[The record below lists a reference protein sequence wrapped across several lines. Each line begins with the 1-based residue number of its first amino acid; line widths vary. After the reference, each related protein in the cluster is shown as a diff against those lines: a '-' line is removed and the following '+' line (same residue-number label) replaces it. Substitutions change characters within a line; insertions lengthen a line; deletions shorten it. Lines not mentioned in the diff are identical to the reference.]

1 MAWTDP
7 MIAGQVSKPLLS
19 VRSEMNAELRG
30 EDKAATSD
38 SELNEPLLAPVES
51 NDSEDTP
58 SKLFG
63 ARGNL
68 PLSDPGTPDQHQAS
82 QTHPAFPVGPQPLLT
97 AQQLASAV
105 AGVMPGGPP
114 ALNQPILIPFNMA
127 GQLGGQQGLVL
138 TLPTANLT
146 NIQGLVAAAA
156 AGGIMTL
163 PLQNLQATSSL
174 NSQLQQLQLQLQ
186 QQQQPPPSTNQHP
199 QPALQ
204 TPSQSQ
210 QQQQQPPQPTPPQ
223 QPPPASQQPPAP
235 TSQLQQAPQP
245 QQHQPHSHPQ
255 NQNQPSPTQQSS
267 SPPQKPSQSPGHG
280 LPSPLTPPN
289 PLQIIGTIPLMPNPG
304 PSSQAA
310 SGTQGLQV
318 QPITPQLLTNAQG
331 QIIATVIGNQILPVI
346 NTQGITLSPIKP
358 GQQLHQPSQTSVG
371 QAASQGNLLHLA
383 HSQASMSQSPVRQAS
398 SSSSSSSSSSALSVG
413 QLVSNPQT
421 AAGEVDGVNLE
432 EIREFAKAFKIRRL
446 SLGLTQTQVGQALSA
461 TEGPAYSQSAI
472 CRHTILRSHFFL
484 PQEAQEN
491 TIASSL
497 TAKLNP
503 GLLYPARFEKLDI
516 TPKSAQKI
524 KPVLERWMAEAEAR
538 HRAGMQNLTEFI
550 GSEPSKKRKR
560 RTSFTPQA
568 LEILNAHFEKNTHPS
583 GQEMTEI
590 AEKLNY
596 DREVVRVWFC
606 NKRQALK
613 NTIKRLKQH
622 EPATAVP
629 LEPLTDSLEENS

>member
-1 MAWTDP
+1 
-7 MIAGQVSKPLLS
+7 
-19 VRSEMNAELRG
+19 
-30 EDKAATSD
+30 
-38 SELNEPLLAPVES
+38 
-51 NDSEDTP
+51 
-58 SKLFG
+58 
-63 ARGNL
+63 
-68 PLSDPGTPDQHQAS
+68 
-82 QTHPAFPVGPQPLLT
+82 
-97 AQQLASAV
+97 
-105 AGVMPGGPP
+105 
-114 ALNQPILIPFNMA
+114 
-127 GQLGGQQGLVL
+127 
-138 TLPTANLT
+138 
-146 NIQGLVAAAA
+146 
-156 AGGIMTL
+156 
-163 PLQNLQATSSL
+163 
-174 NSQLQQLQLQLQ
+174 
-186 QQQQPPPSTNQHP
+186 
-199 QPALQ
+199 
-204 TPSQSQ
+204 
-210 QQQQQPPQPTPPQ
+210 
-223 QPPPASQQPPAP
+223 
-235 TSQLQQAPQP
+235 
-245 QQHQPHSHPQ
+245 
-255 NQNQPSPTQQSS
+255 
-267 SPPQKPSQSPGHG
+267 
-280 LPSPLTPPN
+280 
-289 PLQIIGTIPLMPNPG
+289 MPNPG

-346 NTQGITLSPIKP
+346 NSQGITLSPIKP
-358 GQQLHQPSQTSVG
+358 GQQLHQPSQTAVG

-472 CRHTILRSHFFL
+472 C
-484 PQEAQEN
+484 
-491 TIASSL
+491 
-497 TAKLNP
+497 
-503 GLLYPARFEKLDI
+503 RFEKLDI

-622 EPATAVP
+622 EPPTAVP

>member
-1 MAWTDP
+1 
-7 MIAGQVSKPLLS
+7 QLVNNPL
-19 VRSEMNAELRG
+19 
-30 EDKAATSD
+30 
-38 SELNEPLLAPVES
+38 
-51 NDSEDTP
+51 
-58 SKLFG
+58 
-63 ARGNL
+63 
-68 PLSDPGTPDQHQAS
+68 AS
-82 QTHPAFPVGPQPLLT
+82 Q
-97 AQQLASAV
+97 
-105 AGVMPGGPP
+105 
-114 ALNQPILIPFNMA
+114 
-127 GQLGGQQGLVL
+127 
-138 TLPTANLT
+138 
-146 NIQGLVAAAA
+146 AAAA
-156 AGGIMTL
+156 AAAAAMGSIA
-163 PLQNLQATSSL
+163 NSQAFGNALSSL
-174 NSQLQQLQLQLQ
+174 QGVTGQLV
-186 QQQQPPPSTNQHP
+186 TNAQ
-199 QPALQ
+199 
-204 TPSQSQ
+204 
-210 QQQQQPPQPTPPQ
+210 
-223 QPPPASQQPPAP
+223 
-235 TSQLQQAPQP
+235 
-245 QQHQPHSHPQ
+245 
-255 NQNQPSPTQQSS
+255 
-267 SPPQKPSQSPGHG
+267 G
-280 LPSPLTPPN
+280 
-289 PLQIIGTIPLMPNPG
+289 QIIGTIPLMPNPV
-304 PSSQAA
+304 PSNQAA
-310 SGTQGLQV
+310 GGAQGLQV

-346 NTQGITLSPIKP
+346 NTQGITLSPLKP
-358 GQQLHQPSQTSVG
+358 GQQLHQPSQTQVG
-371 QAASQGNLLHLA
+371 QAASQSNLLHLA

-421 AAGEVDGVNLE
+421 ATGEVDGVNLE

-622 EPATAVP
+622 EPTTAVP
-629 LEPLTDSLEENS
+629 MEPLTDSLEENS

>member
-7 MIAGQVSKPLLS
+7 MISGQQLSKPLLS
-19 VRSEMNAELRG
+19 LRAEMNAELRG
-30 EDKAATSD
+30 EDKAASSD
-38 SELNEPLLAPVES
+38 NELNESLLVPVES

-63 ARGNL
+63 TRG
-68 PLSDPGTPDQHQAS
+68 SSTQSEPGTTDQHQPS
-82 QTHPAFPVGPQPLLT
+82 QTHPSFSVGAQPLLT

-105 AGVMPGGPP
+105 AGVMPTSNP

-127 GQLGGQQGLVL
+127 GQLGNQQGLVL
-138 TLPTANLT
+138 TLPAANLT

-174 NSQLQQLQLQLQ
+174 NSQIQQLQHLQQLQ
-186 QQQQPPPSTNQHP
+186 QQQQQH
-199 QPALQ
+199 
-204 TPSQSQ
+204 Q
-210 QQQQQPPQPTPPQ
+210 QQGQQQNHQLPGQQASSPQKQSHSPGQGLQSTLTPTNPLQLVNNPL
-223 QPPPASQQPPAP
+223 ASQAAAMGSIAGSQAFSTALSNLQGM
-235 TSQLQQAPQP
+235 TSQLVTNAQ
-245 QQHQPHSHPQ
+245 
-255 NQNQPSPTQQSS
+255 
-267 SPPQKPSQSPGHG
+267 G
-280 LPSPLTPPN
+280 
-289 PLQIIGTIPLMPNPG
+289 QIIGTIPLMSNPAV
-304 PSSQAA
+304 SSNQTTG
-310 SGTQGLQV
+310 GTQGIQV

-358 GQQLHQPSQTSVG
+358 GQQQQQHSQVG
-371 QAASQGNLLHLA
+371 QPVSQANLLHMA
-383 HSQASMSQSPVRQAS
+383 HGQASLAQSPVRQAS
-398 SSSSSSSSSSALSVG
+398 SSSSSSCSSSALSVG

-421 AAGEVDGVNLE
+421 ATCEVDGVNLE

-484 PQEAQEN
+484 PQDAQESS
-491 TIASSL
+491 IASSL

-613 NTIKRLKQH
+613 NTIKRLKQS
-622 EPATAVP
+622 ESSTGLAM
-629 LEPLTDSLEENS
+629 EPLTDSFEEAS